1 MNKFIISESEK
12 RRILNMHKISSSKN
26 YIMEQEC
33 VNATPNFVFSNY
45 VALPDGVD
53 VAGDP
58 YAMDLPSGNYK
69 LTQVAP
75 NLLIYYVND
84 SSGCFTGYMIH
95 AGDIRKTN
103 PKFGAGDIP
112 SEINFESGK
121 SVEFDGGKKAKIL
134 EISDNK
140 YPKVSVNN
148 GKVIRGN

>member
-33 VNATPNFVFSNY
+33 MNATPNFVFSNY
-45 VALPDGVD
+45 MALPDGVD

-84 SSGCFTGYMIH
+84 SSGCFTGYMIS

-103 PKFGAGDIP
+103 PKIGESIP
-112 SEINFESGK
+112 GEINFESGK
-121 SVEFDGGKKAKIL
+121 SVEFDGKLAKIL